1 MRSTLSLIEA
11 FRGRRSTFIPYSKQ
25 PDFCFMP
32 ASIGV
37 SLLLY
42 EVHGRSEP
50 LQKFS
55 TEVFFRAQQ
64 ETIFALKAQP
74 IRYVAELSRSTEV
87 FYRSF
92 PLTTLH
98 LRLYTCENTL
108 AKIHSGKYNCE
119 NILATIHL
127 RKYTCDYTLGKIHLG
142 KYTCERTLAKL
153 HLRKYSCENTLAK
166 IHLRHCTCER
176 TLAEVHL
183 RNYTCKNT
191 LANIHW

>member
-1 MRSTLSLIEA
+1 MSLQRSH
-11 FRGRRSTFIPYSKQ
+11 
-25 PDFCFMP
+25 P
-32 ASIGV
+32 AS
-37 SLLLY
+37 SLSCRHY
-42 EVHGRSEP
+42 FVPAPYQVRGRSEP

-127 RKYTCDYTLGKIHLG
+127 RKYTCDYTLAKIHLR
-142 KYTCERTLAKL
+142 KYTCEHTLAKL
-153 HLRKYSCENTLAK
+153 HVRKYSCENTLATLY
-166 IHLRHCTCER
+166 LRTYTCGS
-176 TLAEVHL
+176 TLAKLHL
-183 RNYTCKNT
+183 QKMLSHEPGQSC
-191 LANIHW
+191 AG